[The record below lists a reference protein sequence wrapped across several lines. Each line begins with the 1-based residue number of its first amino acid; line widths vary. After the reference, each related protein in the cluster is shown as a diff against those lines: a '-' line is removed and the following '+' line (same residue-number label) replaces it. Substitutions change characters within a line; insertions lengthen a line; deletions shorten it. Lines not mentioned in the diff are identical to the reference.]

1 MPVVFMPVAFYACC
15 FLCLLLFMP
24 VALFAIAS
32 VNKEVSQS
40 SAALRNFNMELE
52 SVCLKTDSD
61 VQIYG

>member
-1 MPVVFMPVAFYACC
+1 MFLCCFFYACC

-24 VALFAIAS
+24 VVFFAVAS

-40 SAALRNFNMELE
+40 SAALRNFNMEIE